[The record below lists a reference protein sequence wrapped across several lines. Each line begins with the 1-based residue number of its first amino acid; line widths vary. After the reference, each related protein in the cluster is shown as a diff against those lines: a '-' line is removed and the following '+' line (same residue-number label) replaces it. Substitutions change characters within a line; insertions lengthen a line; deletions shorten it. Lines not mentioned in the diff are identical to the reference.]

1 MTTLHPN
8 PKRLCLHKEPKDAY
22 GLLQHYVADLV
33 YGGTDGVLTTFAVVA
48 GITGGALSARAV
60 VIVGLANLLAD
71 GLSMGVG
78 NYLSIRARE
87 SALERQHQPEVESQ
101 PIRHGVATM
110 LAFIGAGIIPLAPYL
125 VPDLADR
132 FAVAIVC
139 ALAVQFG
146 IGAAQTVVT
155 AGRWWISGTIMLCLG
170 SLVALVAYG
179 TGSGVAWILQNE

>member
-1 MTTLHPN
+1 VTTLHPN

-71 GLSMGVG
+71 GLAMGVG

-101 PIRHGVATM
+101 PIRHGLATM
-110 LAFIGAGIIPLAPYL
+110 LAFIGAGIVPLVPYL
-125 VPDLADR
+125 VPDLSDR
-132 FAVAIVC
+132 FGVAIVC

>member
-1 MTTLHPN
+1 
-8 PKRLCLHKEPKDAY
+8 
-22 GLLQHYVADLV
+22 
-33 YGGTDGVLTTFAVVA
+33 
-48 GITGGALSARAV
+48 
-60 VIVGLANLLAD
+60 
-71 GLSMGVG
+71 
-78 NYLSIRARE
+78 
-87 SALERQHQPEVESQ
+87 
-101 PIRHGVATM
+101 M

-155 AGRWWISGTIMLCLG
+155 AGRWWISGTIMVCLG